1 MPKTNETK
9 NLFLVTYDLNSPGQR
24 WDTVLAFISQ
34 YDHLRLSESTYLVEA
49 ESNTML
55 MFQAIK
61 LLADEA
67 DIFFLTQVT
76 QPIVGQGHKATSDWI
91 RSKTNKH

>member
-1 MPKTNETK
+1 MPETK
-9 NLFLVTYDLNSPGQR
+9 NLFLVTYDLNTSNQR
-24 WDTVLAFISQ
+24 WNNVLAFISQ
-34 YDHLRLSESTYLVEA
+34 YEHLRLSESTYLVEA

-61 LLADEA
+61 VLVDEA
-67 DIFFLTQVT
+67 DIFFLVQIT
-76 QPIVGQGHKATSDWI
+76 QPVVGQGHKATSDWI